1 MPRSYDWQRIRT
13 HRPYTLETFAA
24 LFAVHSATVRRWIK
38 VHGLDAAIV
47 SDQRPL
53 ILNGKLARDWMRDWT
68 ASRKQ
73 PCGPDEIFCVACK
86 APRRAIPGT
95 LHIVSHK
102 PPKITLQ
109 GDCHACGRT
118 LRRFDTESNRA
129 ALEAQFG
136 LESGPSH
143 RNEPKRQG
151 ADPAPNSVPHSPLK
165 CSPLTGENHD

>member
-1 MPRSYDWQRIRT
+1 MARSYDWQRIRT

-24 LFAVHSATVRRWIK
+24 LFDVHPATVRRWIK
-38 VHGLDAAIV
+38 FYGLDVAIV

-73 PCGPDEIFCVACK
+73 PCGPDEVYCVACK
-86 APRRAIPGT
+86 APRKTVPGT
-95 LHIVSHK
+95 VYIVAPK
-102 PPKITLQ
+102 PPKITLK
-109 GDCHACGRT
+109 GDCDTCGRT
-118 LRRFDTESNRA
+118 LNRFDTEANRA

-136 LESGPSH
+136 LKP
-143 RNEPKRQG
+143 RLKRQNDPKRQS
-151 ADPAPNSVPHSPLK
+151 AHPAPNSVPPCPLK